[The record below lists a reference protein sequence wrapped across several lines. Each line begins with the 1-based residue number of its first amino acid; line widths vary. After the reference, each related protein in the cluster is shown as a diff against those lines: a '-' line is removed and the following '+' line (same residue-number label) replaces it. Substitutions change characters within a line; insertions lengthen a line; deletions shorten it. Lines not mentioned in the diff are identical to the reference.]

1 MITVN
6 GTGPD
11 RILGLTLKGCG
22 RKLFVRASLVATI
35 CEAVDIDPLKQHAP
49 PKFKHTFIT
58 LTSMPDDNFEV
69 TERAQEILK
78 HL

>member
-1 MITVN
+1 VTTVN
-6 GTGPD
+6 GLF
-11 RILGLTLKGCG
+11 LGLTLKGCG
-22 RKLFVRASLVATI
+22 RRLFVRSSLVATI
-35 CEAVDIDPLKQHAP
+35 CEAVETSPIDRNAP

-69 TERAQEILK
+69 RERAQEILD